1 MNWSLLSMKSIH
13 NNVPTQPKRHLK
25 TKPVLIVLGL
35 LLLGNLLWFIAWLIP
50 NDRQAKT
57 SEEVASVDGK
67 IITKEQ
73 WMASMETIYG
83 KEVLL
88 DMVNEEVMEAAAKK
102 NDIKVTDDEID
113 LELALIRSTR
123 EGTDTSLQAYD
134 DEILRKKIRSRI
146 ILEKVLAKD
155 INVKE
160 KDIKD
165 FYENNKNLYN
175 IPTSYRTSVIYVAT
189 EEEGNAVLKELK
201 EDSSFEGLARER
213 STDPSSAS
221 LGGDVGYISKGTD
234 SIDEAL
240 VSTLEKVKEGKAS
253 GVIALKDGRYAIA
266 LVKNIFE
273 GQAFSYEEVEGHIK
287 RELALS
293 QLPQSVTQES
303 FWQEYEAE
311 WIYGEQ

>member
-50 NDRQAKT
+50 NDQQAKA

-88 DMVNEEVMEAAAKK
+88 DMVNAEVMEAAAKK
-102 NDIKVTDDEID
+102 NNIKVTDAEID

-134 DEILRKKIRSRI
+134 DDILRKKIRSRL

-155 INVKE
+155 VNVEE
-160 KDIKD
+160 KNIKD

-189 EEEGNAVLKELK
+189 EKEGKAVLKELD

-234 SIDEAL
+234 SIDAAL
-240 VSTLEKVKEGKAS
+240 VEAVENVKEGKTS

-293 QLPQSVTQES
+293 QIPQSVTQES

-311 WIYGEQ
+311 WIYGDQ